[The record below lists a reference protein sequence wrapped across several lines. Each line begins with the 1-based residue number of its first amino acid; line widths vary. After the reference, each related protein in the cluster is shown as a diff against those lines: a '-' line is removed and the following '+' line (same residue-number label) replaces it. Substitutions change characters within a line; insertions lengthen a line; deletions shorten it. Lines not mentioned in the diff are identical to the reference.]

1 MRKPVSITWE
11 SKRKA
16 LDWLV
21 NSGKKYKKPFQDGE
35 FAVLSILGS
44 ESWTDYAQVIL
55 QIMIADSL
63 LAIEQKLDQLLS
75 KIS

>member
-1 MRKPVSITWE
+1 MAERVTITRE
-11 SKRKA
+11 GKRRA

-21 NSGKKYKKPFQDGE
+21 NSGKKYRKPFRDGE

-44 ESWTDYAQVIL
+44 ESWTDYAQIVL

-63 LAIEQKLDQLLS
+63 ITIEEKLDRLLNQT
-75 KIS
+75 